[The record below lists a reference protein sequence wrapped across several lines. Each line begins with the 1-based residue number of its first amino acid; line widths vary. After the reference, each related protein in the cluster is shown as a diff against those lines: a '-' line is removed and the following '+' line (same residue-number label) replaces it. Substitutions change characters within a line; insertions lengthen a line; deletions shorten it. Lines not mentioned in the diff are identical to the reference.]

1 MKDFL
6 KKILKKFKYKVIKKD
21 EFSSLEIIKNLFDKK
36 SEIIIFD
43 IGAHNGQST
52 KNYRNL
58 FKNAMIY
65 AFEPSSESYKV
76 LSSLKINKFK
86 AFNIG
91 FSNKQSKEKLLVNS
105 EKTTTNSLLPF
116 SSSAKKV
123 WGLDSLSNTE
133 IIFCSFNTID
143 NFLNEEKITFIDFM
157 KIDVQGAEYLVLDGA
172 KEALLKKKIKVIQ
185 LEVIFGDTYV
195 GQKSIGFYINLLESY
210 GYKFKNFTDNIVIN
224 GKLIQSDLFFSI

>member
-6 KKILKKFKYKVIKKD
+6 KKILKAFGFNILKKD
-21 EFSSLEIIKNLFDKK
+21 DFSSLEIIKNLFDKE
-36 SEIIIFD
+36 SDIIIFD
-43 IGAHNGQST
+43 IGAHFGQSSQ
-52 KNYRNL
+52 NYRNI
-58 FKNAMIY
+58 FKNAFIY

-76 LSSLKINKFK
+76 LCSLKINKFK

-91 FSNKQSKEKLLVNS
+91 FSNKKSMEKLLVNS
-105 EKTTTNSLLPF
+105 KKTTTNSLLPF

-123 WGLDSLSNTE
+123 WGLDSLDNTE
-133 IIFCSFNTID
+133 IILSSFNTID
-143 NFLNEEKITFIDFM
+143 NFLNEEKISYIDFM

-172 KEALLKKKIKVIQ
+172 KESLLKKKIKVIQ

-210 GYKFKNFTDNIVIN
+210 GYKFKNFSDNIVIN
-224 GKLIQSDLFFSI
+224 GKLIQSDLFFTI